1 MKNKKKTII
10 ISAIGLVLLVAVIVS
25 VVVMKQSGQKAAK
38 EPDKSEQTATDPTSV
53 DDEKAVEDE
62 LPVVPIQAEESG
74 SVDAVSGDSAIGN
87 SGKQDS
93 PSTSG
98 TNGKQDSPS
107 TSGTNGKQDSPST
120 SGTNGKQNG
129 QSLSGSGGK
138 KTDETSTTTENATT
152 EKTTTESTTTEQNM
166 TEQPTT
172 KPDDSGAIELPFVPA
187 E

>member
-38 EPDKSEQTATDPTSV
+38 EPDKAEQTATDPTSV

-62 LPVVPIQAEESG
+62 LPVVPIQAE
-74 SVDAVSGDSAIGN
+74 DAVSGGQSGDTAI
-87 SGKQDS
+87 
-93 PSTSG
+93 
-98 TNGKQDSPS
+98 
-107 TSGTNGKQDSPST
+107 GTNGKQDSPST

-129 QSLSGSGGK
+129 QSSSGSGGK
-138 KTDETSTTTENATT
+138 KTDEPSTTTENATP
-152 EKTTTESTTTEQNM
+152 EKTTTESTTTEQNT

-172 KPDDSGAIELPFVPA
+172 KPDDPGAIELPFVPA

>member
-62 LPVVPIQAEESG
+62 LPIVPIQAE
-74 SVDAVSGDSAIGN
+74 DAVSGGQSGDSVIGN
-87 SGKQDS
+87 
-93 PSTSG
+93 
-98 TNGKQDSPS
+98 NGK
-107 TSGTNGKQDSPST
+107 KDSPST

-129 QSLSGSGGK
+129 QSSSGSGGK
-138 KTDETSTTTENATT
+138 KTDEPSATTENATT
-152 EKTTTESTTTEQNM
+152 EKTTTESTTTEQNT

>member
-53 DDEKAVEDE
+53 NDEKAVEDE
-62 LPVVPIQAEESG
+62 LPVVPIQAE
-74 SVDAVSGDSAIGN
+74 DAVSGGQSGDTAI
-87 SGKQDS
+87 
-93 PSTSG
+93 
-98 TNGKQDSPS
+98 
-107 TSGTNGKQDSPST
+107 GTNGKQDSPST

-129 QSLSGSGGK
+129 QSSSGSGGK
-138 KTDETSTTTENATT
+138 KTDEPSTTTEKATT
-152 EKTTTESTTTEQNM
+152 EKTTTESTTTEQNT

-172 KPDDSGAIELPFVPA
+172 KPDDPGAIELPFVPA

>member
-62 LPVVPIQAEESG
+62 LPVVPIQAE
-74 SVDAVSGDSAIGN
+74 DAVSGGQSGDSVIGN
-87 SGKQDS
+87 NGKKDS

-107 TSGTNGKQDSPST
+107 TSA
-120 SGTNGKQNG
+120 TNGKQNG
-129 QSLSGSGGK
+129 QSSSGSGGK
-138 KTDETSTTTENATT
+138 KTDEPSTTTENATT

>member
-62 LPVVPIQAEESG
+62 LPVVPIQAE
-74 SVDAVSGDSAIGN
+74 DAVSGGQSGDTVIGN
-87 SGKQDS
+87 NGKKDS

-107 TSGTNGKQDSPST
+107 TSGTNGKQDSPS
-120 SGTNGKQNG
+120 S
-129 QSLSGSGGK
+129 SGSGGK
-138 KTDETSTTTENATT
+138 KTDETFTTTENATT
-152 EKTTTESTTTEQNM
+152 EKTTTESTTTEQN
-166 TEQPTT
+166 TIEQPTT

>member
-62 LPVVPIQAEESG
+62 LPVVPIQAE
-74 SVDAVSGDSAIGN
+74 DAVSGGQSGDTAI
-87 SGKQDS
+87 
-93 PSTSG
+93 
-98 TNGKQDSPS
+98 
-107 TSGTNGKQDSPST
+107 GTNGKQDSPST

-129 QSLSGSGGK
+129 QSSSGSGGK

-152 EKTTTESTTTEQNM
+152 EKTTTESTTTEQNT

>member
-62 LPVVPIQAEESG
+62 LPVVPIQAE
-74 SVDAVSGDSAIGN
+74 DAVSGGQSGDTAIGTN
-87 SGKQDS
+87 GKQDN

-98 TNGKQDSPS
+98 TNGKQDNPS
-107 TSGTNGKQDSPST
+107 TSGA
-120 SGTNGKQNG
+120 NGKQNG
-129 QSLSGSGGK
+129 QSSSGLGGK
-138 KTDETSTTTENATT
+138 KTDEPSTTTENATT

>member
-38 EPDKSEQTATDPTSV
+38 EPDKAEQTATDPTSV

-62 LPVVPIQAEESG
+62 LPVVPIQAE
-74 SVDAVSGDSAIGN
+74 DAVPGGQSGDTAI
-87 SGKQDS
+87 
-93 PSTSG
+93 G

-129 QSLSGSGGK
+129 QSSSGSGGK
-138 KTDETSTTTENATT
+138 KTDEPSTTTENATP
-152 EKTTTESTTTEQNM
+152 EKTTTESTTTEQNT

>member
-62 LPVVPIQAEESG
+62 LPVVPIQAEEAG
-74 SVDAVSGDSAIGN
+74 SVDAVSSDSAIGTN
-87 SGKQDS
+87 GKEDS

-107 TSGTNGKQDSPST
+107 TSGA
-120 SGTNGKQNG
+120 NGKQNG
-129 QSLSGSGGK
+129 QSSSGSGGK
-138 KTDETSTTTENATT
+138 KTDEASTTTENTTT

>member
-38 EPDKSEQTATDPTSV
+38 EPDKAEQTATDPTSA

-62 LPVVPIQAEESG
+62 LPVVPIQAE
-74 SVDAVSGDSAIGN
+74 DAVSGGQSGDSAIGN

-107 TSGTNGKQDSPST
+107 TSGTNGKQ
-120 SGTNGKQNG
+120 NG
-129 QSLSGSGGK
+129 QSSSGSGGK
-138 KTDETSTTTENATT
+138 KTDEPSTTTENATT

>member
-107 TSGTNGKQDSPST
+107 TSGTNGKQ
-120 SGTNGKQNG
+120 NG

>member
-62 LPVVPIQAEESG
+62 LPVVPIQAE
-74 SVDAVSGDSAIGN
+74 DAVSGGQSGDTAI
-87 SGKQDS
+87 
-93 PSTSG
+93 G

-120 SGTNGKQNG
+120 S
-129 QSLSGSGGK
+129 
-138 KTDETSTTTENATT
+138 
-152 EKTTTESTTTEQNM
+152 
-166 TEQPTT
+166 
-172 KPDDSGAIELPFVPA
+172 
-187 E
+187 

>member
-62 LPVVPIQAEESG
+62 LPVVPIQAE
-74 SVDAVSGDSAIGN
+74 DAVSGGQSGDSAIGN
-87 SGKQDS
+87 NGKKDS

-107 TSGTNGKQDSPST
+107 TSGTNGKKDSPST
-120 SGTNGKQNG
+120 SGANGKQNG
-129 QSLSGSGGK
+129 QSSSGSGGK
-138 KTDETSTTTENATT
+138 KTDEPPTTTENATT
-152 EKTTTESTTTEQNM
+152 EKTTTESTTTEQNT

>member
-38 EPDKSEQTATDPTSV
+38 EPDKAEQTATDPTSA

-62 LPVVPIQAEESG
+62 LPVVPIQAE
-74 SVDAVSGDSAIGN
+74 DAVSGGQSGDSVIGN
-87 SGKQDS
+87 NGKKDS

-107 TSGTNGKQDSPST
+107 S
-120 SGTNGKQNG
+120 
-129 QSLSGSGGK
+129 SGSGGK
-138 KTDETSTTTENATT
+138 KTDEPSTTTENEPT
-152 EKTTTESTTTEQNM
+152 EKTTTESTTTEQNT

>member
-38 EPDKSEQTATDPTSV
+38 EPDKAEQTATDPTSA

-62 LPVVPIQAEESG
+62 LPVVPIQAE
-74 SVDAVSGDSAIGN
+74 DAVSGGQSGDTAI
-87 SGKQDS
+87 
-93 PSTSG
+93 G

-107 TSGTNGKQDSPST
+107 TSGTNGKQDSPSS
-120 SGTNGKQNG
+120 SGA
-129 QSLSGSGGK
+129 GGK

>member
-87 SGKQDS
+87 
-93 PSTSG
+93 
-98 TNGKQDSPS
+98 NGKKDSPS

-129 QSLSGSGGK
+129 QSSSGSGGK

-152 EKTTTESTTTEQNM
+152 EKTTTESTTTEQNT

-172 KPDDSGAIELPFVPA
+172 KPDDPGAIELPFVPA

>member
-62 LPVVPIQAEESG
+62 LPVVPIQAE
-74 SVDAVSGDSAIGN
+74 DAVSGGQSGDSVIGN
-87 SGKQDS
+87 NGKKDS

-98 TNGKQDSPS
+98 TNGKQDSS
-107 TSGTNGKQDSPST
+107 ST

-129 QSLSGSGGK
+129 QSSSGSGGK
-138 KTDETSTTTENATT
+138 KTDEPSATTENATT
-152 EKTTTESTTTEQNM
+152 EKTTTESTTTEQNT

>member
-107 TSGTNGKQDSPST
+107 S
-120 SGTNGKQNG
+120 
-129 QSLSGSGGK
+129 SGSGGK
-138 KTDETSTTTENATT
+138 KTDEPSTTTENATT
-152 EKTTTESTTTEQNM
+152 EKTTTESMTTEQNT

>member
-10 ISAIGLVLLVAVIVS
+10 ISAIGLVFLVAVIVTA
-25 VVVMKQSGQKAAK
+25 VVMKQSGQKAAK
-38 EPDKSEQTATDPTSV
+38 EPDKSEQTATDPASV

-62 LPVVPIQAEESG
+62 LPVVPIQAE
-74 SVDAVSGDSAIGN
+74 DAVSGGQSGDSVIGN
-87 SGKQDS
+87 
-93 PSTSG
+93 
-98 TNGKQDSPS
+98 NGK
-107 TSGTNGKQDSPST
+107 KDSPST

-129 QSLSGSGGK
+129 QSSSGSGGK

>member
-62 LPVVPIQAEESG
+62 LPVVPIQAE
-74 SVDAVSGDSAIGN
+74 DAVSGGQSGDSVIGN
-87 SGKQDS
+87 NGKKDS

-98 TNGKQDSPS
+98 TNGKQDSS
-107 TSGTNGKQDSPST
+107 ST

-129 QSLSGSGGK
+129 QSSSGLGGK
-138 KTDETSTTTENATT
+138 KTDEPSTTTENATT
-152 EKTTTESTTTEQNM
+152 EKTTTESTTTEQNT

>member
-98 TNGKQDSPS
+98 TNGKQDGPS
-107 TSGTNGKQDSPST
+107 SSGA
-120 SGTNGKQNG
+120 
-129 QSLSGSGGK
+129 GGK

>member
-38 EPDKSEQTATDPTSV
+38 EPDKSEQTATDPTSA

-62 LPVVPIQAEESG
+62 LPVVPIQAE
-74 SVDAVSGDSAIGN
+74 DAVSGGQSGDTAI
-87 SGKQDS
+87 
-93 PSTSG
+93 
-98 TNGKQDSPS
+98 
-107 TSGTNGKQDSPST
+107 GTNGKQDSPST

-129 QSLSGSGGK
+129 QSSSGSGGK
-138 KTDETSTTTENATT
+138 KTDEPSATTENATT
-152 EKTTTESTTTEQNM
+152 EKTTTESTTTEQNT

>member
-53 DDEKAVEDE
+53 NDEKAVEDE
-62 LPVVPIQAEESG
+62 LPVVPIQAEE
-74 SVDAVSGDSAIGN
+74 AVSGGRSDDTAI
-87 SGKQDS
+87 
-93 PSTSG
+93 G

-107 TSGTNGKQDSPST
+107 TSGTS
-120 SGTNGKQNG
+120 GKQNG
-129 QSLSGSGGK
+129 QSSSGSGGK
-138 KTDETSTTTENATT
+138 KTDEPSTTTENATN
-152 EKTTTESTTTEQNM
+152 EKTTTESTTTEQNT

-172 KPDDSGAIELPFVPA
+172 KPDDPGAIELPFVPA

>member
-38 EPDKSEQTATDPTSV
+38 EPDKAEQTATDPTSV

-107 TSGTNGKQDSPST
+107 SSGA
-120 SGTNGKQNG
+120 
-129 QSLSGSGGK
+129 GGK

-152 EKTTTESTTTEQNM
+152 EKTTTESTTTEQNT

>member
-38 EPDKSEQTATDPTSV
+38 EPDKSEQTATDPASV

-62 LPVVPIQAEESG
+62 LPVVPIQAE
-74 SVDAVSGDSAIGN
+74 DAVSGGQSGDSAIGN

-107 TSGTNGKQDSPST
+107 SSGA
-120 SGTNGKQNG
+120 
-129 QSLSGSGGK
+129 GGK

-152 EKTTTESTTTEQNM
+152 EKTTTESTTTEQNT

>member
-38 EPDKSEQTATDPTSV
+38 EPDKAEQTATDPTSA

-62 LPVVPIQAEESG
+62 LPVVPIQAE
-74 SVDAVSGDSAIGN
+74 DAVSGGQSGDTAI
-87 SGKQDS
+87 
-93 PSTSG
+93 
-98 TNGKQDSPS
+98 
-107 TSGTNGKQDSPST
+107 GTNGKQDSPST

-129 QSLSGSGGK
+129 QSSSGSGGK

>member
-38 EPDKSEQTATDPTSV
+38 EPDKAEQTATDSTSV

-62 LPVVPIQAEESG
+62 LPVVPIQAE
-74 SVDAVSGDSAIGN
+74 DAVSGGQSGDSVIGN
-87 SGKQDS
+87 
-93 PSTSG
+93 
-98 TNGKQDSPS
+98 NGK
-107 TSGTNGKQDSPST
+107 KDSPST

-129 QSLSGSGGK
+129 QSSSGAGGK
-138 KTDETSTTTENATT
+138 KTDEPSATTENATT
-152 EKTTTESTTTEQNM
+152 EKTTTESTTTEQNT

>member
-38 EPDKSEQTATDPTSV
+38 EPDKAEQTATDPTSA

-62 LPVVPIQAEESG
+62 LPVVPIQAE
-74 SVDAVSGDSAIGN
+74 DAVSGGQSGDSAIGN
-87 SGKQDS
+87 SGKQDGTLS
-93 PSTSG
+93 SG
-98 TNGKQDSPS
+98 ANGKQDSPS
-107 TSGTNGKQDSPST
+107 SSGA
-120 SGTNGKQNG
+120 
-129 QSLSGSGGK
+129 GGK

>member
-98 TNGKQDSPS
+98 TNGKQ
-107 TSGTNGKQDSPST
+107 
-120 SGTNGKQNG
+120 NG
-129 QSLSGSGGK
+129 QSSSGSGGK
-138 KTDETSTTTENATT
+138 KTDEPSTTTENATT
-152 EKTTTESTTTEQNM
+152 EKTTTESMTTEQNT

>member
-107 TSGTNGKQDSPST
+107 SSGA
-120 SGTNGKQNG
+120 
-129 QSLSGSGGK
+129 GGK

>member
-10 ISAIGLVLLVAVIVS
+10 ISAIGLVLLVAVIVTA
-25 VVVMKQSGQKAAK
+25 VVMKQSGQKAAK
-38 EPDKSEQTATDPTSV
+38 ESDKAEQTATDPTSV

-62 LPVVPIQAEESG
+62 LPVVPIQAE
-74 SVDAVSGDSAIGN
+74 DAVPGGQSGDTAI
-87 SGKQDS
+87 
-93 PSTSG
+93 
-98 TNGKQDSPS
+98 
-107 TSGTNGKQDSPST
+107 GTNGKQDSPST

-129 QSLSGSGGK
+129 QSSSGSGGK
-138 KTDETSTTTENATT
+138 KTDEPSTTTENATP
-152 EKTTTESTTTEQNM
+152 EKTTTESTTTEQNT

>member
-62 LPVVPIQAEESG
+62 LPVVPIQAE
-74 SVDAVSGDSAIGN
+74 DAVSGGQSGDSAIGN
-87 SGKQDS
+87 NGKKDS

-98 TNGKQDSPS
+98 TNGKKDSPS
-107 TSGTNGKQDSPST
+107 TSGA
-120 SGTNGKQNG
+120 NGKQNG
-129 QSLSGSGGK
+129 QSSSGSGGK
-138 KTDETSTTTENATT
+138 KTDEPSTTTENATT
-152 EKTTTESTTTEQNM
+152 EKTTTESTTTEQNT

>member
-62 LPVVPIQAEESG
+62 LPVVPIQAE
-74 SVDAVSGDSAIGN
+74 DAVSGGQSGDSVIGN
-87 SGKQDS
+87 NGKKDS

-107 TSGTNGKQDSPST
+107 TSA
-120 SGTNGKQNG
+120 TNGKQNG
-129 QSLSGSGGK
+129 QSSSGSGGK
-138 KTDETSTTTENATT
+138 KTDEPSTTTENATT
-152 EKTTTESTTTEQNM
+152 EKTTTESTTTEQNT

>member
-62 LPVVPIQAEESG
+62 LPVVPIQAE
-74 SVDAVSGDSAIGN
+74 DAVSGGQSGDSVIGN
-87 SGKQDS
+87 
-93 PSTSG
+93 
-98 TNGKQDSPS
+98 NGK
-107 TSGTNGKQDSPST
+107 KDSPST

-129 QSLSGSGGK
+129 QSSSGSGGK
-138 KTDETSTTTENATT
+138 KTDEPSATTENATT
-152 EKTTTESTTTEQNM
+152 EKTTTESTTTEQNT

>member
-62 LPVVPIQAEESG
+62 LPVVPIQAE
-74 SVDAVSGDSAIGN
+74 DAVSGGQSGDSVIGN
-87 SGKQDS
+87 
-93 PSTSG
+93 
-98 TNGKQDSPS
+98 NGKKDSPS

-129 QSLSGSGGK
+129 QSSSGSGGK
-138 KTDETSTTTENATT
+138 KTDKPSTTTKNATT
-152 EKTTTESTTTEQNM
+152 EKTTTESTTTEQNT

>member
-38 EPDKSEQTATDPTSV
+38 EPDKAEQTATDPTSA

-62 LPVVPIQAEESG
+62 LPVVPIQAE
-74 SVDAVSGDSAIGN
+74 DAVSGGQSGDSAIGN
-87 SGKQDS
+87 SGTQDG
-93 PSTSG
+93 TSSSG
-98 TNGKQDSPS
+98 ANGKQDSPS
-107 TSGTNGKQDSPST
+107 SSGA
-120 SGTNGKQNG
+120 
-129 QSLSGSGGK
+129 GGK